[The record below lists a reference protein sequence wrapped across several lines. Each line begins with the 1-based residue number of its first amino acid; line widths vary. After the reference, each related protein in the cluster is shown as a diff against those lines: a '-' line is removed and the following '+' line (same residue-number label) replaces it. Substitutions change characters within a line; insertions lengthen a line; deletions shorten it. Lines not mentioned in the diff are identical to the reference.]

1 MNHPTPIPAHLPKF
15 VHLCGGDQLLNI
27 EARTIQSF
35 DESYEVFSL
44 DEAFLTAD
52 DLAQFHN
59 DLTEAVGPKI
69 GDELFIF
76 LILKANNL

>member
-1 MNHPTPIPAHLPKF
+1 MNQPTPTTIPAHLPKF
-15 VHLCGGDQLLNI
+15 VHLCDGDQLLNV

-35 DESYEVFSL
+35 DQSYEVFSL

-52 DLAQFHN
+52 DIAQFYN
-59 DLTEAVGPKI
+59 DLTEAVGSKI

-76 LILKANNL
+76 LMNN

>member
-1 MNHPTPIPAHLPKF
+1 MNQPTPTTIPAHLPKF
-15 VHLCGGDQLLNI
+15 VHLCDGDQLLNV

-35 DESYEVFSL
+35 DQSYEVFSL

-52 DLAQFHN
+52 DIAQFYN
-59 DLTEAVGPKI
+59 DLTEAVGPRI

-76 LILKANNL
+76 LMNN

>member
-15 VHLCGGDQLLNI
+15 VHLCGGDQLLNVDT
-27 EARTIQSF
+27 RTIQSF

-52 DLAQFHN
+52 DLAQFYN
-59 DLTEAVGPKI
+59 DLTEAIGSKI
-69 GDELFIF
+69 GEELFVY
-76 LILKANNL
+76 LINN

>member
-1 MNHPTPIPAHLPKF
+1 MNHPTPTTIPAHLPKF

-52 DLAQFHN
+52 DLAQFYN
-59 DLTEAVGPKI
+59 DLTEELGPQI
-69 GDELFIF
+69 ADELFIF
-76 LILKANNL
+76 LKANNL